1 MKIIYI
7 IALIPTL
14 IICYMSVLDLI
25 NIYLFEESKQ
35 LCKITNRLRIP
46 FGYESISALTLILI
60 FLHIIY
66 SIIFEDNTIL
76 LSNVVEFLLNLSEVS
91 LLFILFKLVSKY
103 GTFIKFLYL
112 FAAFTF
118 IMATKGYFYKI
129 IAGLMQ

>member
-7 IALIPTL
+7 IVLIPAL

-46 FGYESISALTLILI
+46 FGYDTISAFTLILI

-76 LSNVVEFLLNLSEVS
+76 LSNIVECLLNLSETS
-91 LLFILFKLVSKY
+91 LLFILFKLIDKQSI
-103 GTFIKFLYL
+103 FIKFLYL
-112 FAAFTF
+112 IAAFTF
-118 IMATKGYFYKI
+118 VMATKTYFYKI
-129 IAGLMQ
+129 IEVLF

>member
-7 IALIPTL
+7 IALIPAL

-129 IAGLMQ
+129 IEVLF

>member
-7 IALIPTL
+7 IALIPAL

-46 FGYESISALTLILI
+46 FGYDAISALTLILI

-76 LSNVVEFLLNLSEVS
+76 LSNIVECLLNLSETS
-91 LLFILFKLVSKY
+91 LLFILFKLIDKQSI
-103 GTFIKFLYL
+103 FIKFLYL
-112 FAAFTF
+112 IAAFTF
-118 IMATKGYFYKI
+118 VMATKTYFYKI
-129 IAGLMQ
+129 IEVLF

>member
-46 FGYESISALTLILI
+46 FGYDAISAFTLILI
-60 FLHIIY
+60 FLHITY
-66 SIIFEDNTIL
+66 SLIFEDNTIL
-76 LSNVVEFLLNLSEVS
+76 LSNVVECLLNLSETS
-91 LLFILFKLVSKY
+91 LLFILFKLIDKQSI
-103 GTFIKFLYL
+103 FIKFLYL
-112 FAAFTF
+112 IAAFTF
-118 IMATKGYFYKI
+118 VMATKTYFYKI
-129 IAGLMQ
+129 IEVLF

>member
-35 LCKITNRLRIP
+35 LCKITNRLKIP

-60 FLHIIY
+60 FSHIIY

-112 FAAFTF
+112 IAAFTF

-129 IAGLMQ
+129 IEGLN

>member
-35 LCKITNRLRIP
+35 LCKITKRLQIP

-91 LLFILFKLVSKY
+91 LLFILFKLIDKQSI
-103 GTFIKFLYL
+103 FIKFLYL
-112 FAAFTF
+112 IAAFTF
-118 IMATKGYFYKI
+118 VMATKTYFYKI
-129 IAGLMQ
+129 IEVLF

>member
-35 LCKITNRLRIP
+35 LCKITKRLNVP
-46 FGYESISALTLILI
+46 FGYESISAFTLILI

-66 SIIFEDNTIL
+66 SLIFEDNTIM
-76 LSNVVEFLLNLSEVS
+76 LSNVIECLLNLSETS
-91 LLFILFKLVSKY
+91 LLFILFKLNKDS
-103 GTFIKFLYL
+103 TFSRFLYL
-112 FAAFTF
+112 IAAFMF
-118 IMATKGYFYKI
+118 IIATKGYFYKI
-129 IAGLMQ
+129 ITGLVS

>member
-35 LCKITNRLRIP
+35 LCKITNQLRIP

-129 IAGLMQ
+129 IAGLIQ

>member
-46 FGYESISALTLILI
+46 FGYDTISAFTLILI

-76 LSNVVEFLLNLSEVS
+76 LSNVVECLLNLSETS
-91 LLFILFKLVSKY
+91 LLFILFKLIDKQSI
-103 GTFIKFLYL
+103 FIKFLYL
-112 FAAFTF
+112 IAAFTF
-118 IMATKGYFYKI
+118 VMATKTYFYKI
-129 IAGLMQ
+129 IEVLF

>member
-91 LLFILFKLVSKY
+91 LLFILFKLIDKQSI
-103 GTFIKFLYL
+103 FIKFLYL
-112 FAAFTF
+112 IAAFTF
-118 IMATKGYFYKI
+118 VMATKTYFYKI
-129 IAGLMQ
+129 IEVLF

>member
-46 FGYESISALTLILI
+46 FSYEAISAFTLILI
-60 FLHIIY
+60 FLHITY
-66 SIIFEDNTIL
+66 SFIFEDNTIL
-76 LSNVVEFLLNLSEVS
+76 LSNVVECLLNLSETS
-91 LLFILFKLVSKY
+91 LLFILFKLNKDS
-103 GTFIKFLYL
+103 TFSKFLYL
-112 FAAFTF
+112 IAAFMF
-118 IMATKGYFYKI
+118 IIATKGYFYKI
-129 IAGLMQ
+129 IEELS

>member
-7 IALIPTL
+7 IVLIPAL

-46 FGYESISALTLILI
+46 FGYDTISAFTLILI
-60 FLHIIY
+60 FLHIVY

-76 LSNVVEFLLNLSEVS
+76 LSNVVECLLNLSETS
-91 LLFILFKLVSKY
+91 LLFILFKLIDKQSI
-103 GTFIKFLYL
+103 FIKFLYL
-112 FAAFTF
+112 IAAFTF
-118 IMATKGYFYKI
+118 VMATKTYFYKI
-129 IAGLMQ
+129 IEVLF

>member
-46 FGYESISALTLILI
+46 FSYDTISAFTLILI

-76 LSNVVEFLLNLSEVS
+76 LSNVVECLLNLSETS
-91 LLFILFKLVSKY
+91 LLFILFKLIDKQSI
-103 GTFIKFLYL
+103 FIKFLYL
-112 FAAFTF
+112 IAAFTF
-118 IMATKGYFYKI
+118 VMATKTYFYKI
-129 IAGLMQ
+129 IEVLF

>member
-7 IALIPTL
+7 IALIPAL

-35 LCKITNRLRIP
+35 LCKITNRLNVP
-46 FGYESISALTLILI
+46 FGYESISAITLILI

-91 LLFILFKLVSKY
+91 LLFILFKLIDKQSV
-103 GTFIKFLYL
+103 FIKFLYL
-112 FAAFTF
+112 ITAFTF
-118 IMATKGYFYKI
+118 VMATKTYFYKI
-129 IAGLMQ
+129 IEVLF

>member
-35 LCKITNRLRIP
+35 LCKITKRLNVP
-46 FGYESISALTLILI
+46 FGYDAISAFTLILI

-66 SIIFEDNTIL
+66 SLIFEDNTIL
-76 LSNVVEFLLNLSEVS
+76 LSNVVECLLNLSETS
-91 LLFILFKLVSKY
+91 LLFILFKLIDKQSI
-103 GTFIKFLYL
+103 FIKFLYL
-112 FAAFTF
+112 IAAFTF
-118 IMATKGYFYKI
+118 VMATKTYFYKI
-129 IAGLMQ
+129 IEVLF

>member
-7 IALIPTL
+7 IVLIPAL

-129 IAGLMQ
+129 IEVLF